1 MTWMTALLSLS
12 LLASPQAR
20 IFLNGVAI
28 DGVRGQQ
35 FANAVVRIDE
45 QGRVHIDAP
54 DYEVAPPADTLR
66 LKPAHLAPGEGALV
80 VFQSM
85 AHGKT
90 GITTIVQVN
99 GKTVADELDP
109 MQTLVDLLPHL
120 KPGLNIIE
128 IKLARKAGSGA
139 MEVVLGLGGIRDSR
153 IELTDTLVSEKVDL
167 PRNGM
172 KIFRLELNK

>member
-1 MTWMTALLSLS
+1 
-12 LLASPQAR
+12 
-20 IFLNGVAI
+20 
-28 DGVRGQQ
+28 
-35 FANAVVRIDE
+35 
-45 QGRVHIDAP
+45 
-54 DYEVAPPADTLR
+54 
-66 LKPAHLAPGEGALV
+66 
-80 VFQSM
+80 
-85 AHGKT
+85 
-90 GITTIVQVN
+90 
-99 GKTVADELDP
+99 P

-120 KPGLNIIE
+120 KTGLNIIE